1 MNPYRNIF
9 KPDRVVILP
18 AQNKIRVFYNTGCG
32 FNRYYDSIIVSSSD
46 LYRWTTTRSLGANF
60 GLSLGFPVGGWAKV
74 STSGGA
80 DVSISLSA
88 SIIQFMDMDGD
99 GYADLVI
106 SPDDHTLYVRYSTL
120 GRAGLLK
127 SVTNPLGG
135 SITLGYR
142 QTEANVFHS
151 RRWVMDTLLVC
162 DSLPGDGADTRM
174 TTWDYACG
182 YYDRVE
188 REFLGFAKVT
198 EKHHE
203 TSSNNTIKRT
213 YTRYFRNDS
222 IHTKGLMLCEE
233 IRNGGDSLYVVTANR
248 YGSRLLTRGDDM
260 PVFVTLDTATVCYY
274 EGGATA
280 QIRRQSTFA
289 YENQYGNLVRRT
301 DSSTHQPLVVV
312 TVGYHADP
320 GSYRVG
326 VPNSVEIFDANA
338 NRYRKR
344 TTEIDNLGRITAF
357 RDWYDN
363 THYLATRLQYDQYG
377 NVTTMRGPNTTVH
390 YTYDNYVHTYPTAI
404 TDTFGVTSQMQDYDF
419 RFGIPGTIVDQTGS

>member
-1 MNPYRNIF
+1 
-9 KPDRVVILP
+9 
-18 AQNKIRVFYNTGCG
+18 
-32 FNRYYDSIIVSSSD
+32 
-46 LYRWTTTRSLGANF
+46 
-60 GLSLGFPVGGWAKV
+60 
-74 STSGGA
+74 
-80 DVSISLSA
+80 
-88 SIIQFMDMDGD
+88 
-99 GYADLVI
+99 
-106 SPDDHTLYVRYSTL
+106 
-120 GRAGLLK
+120 
-127 SVTNPLGG
+127 
-135 SITLGYR
+135 
-142 QTEANVFHS
+142 
-151 RRWVMDTLLVC
+151 
-162 DSLPGDGADTRM
+162 
-174 TTWDYACG
+174 
-182 YYDRVE
+182 
-188 REFLGFAKVT
+188 
-198 EKHHE
+198 
-203 TSSNNTIKRT
+203 
-213 YTRYFRNDS
+213 
-222 IHTKGLMLCEE
+222 MLCEE

-363 THYLATRLQYDQYG
+363 THYLATRLQYDYYG

-390 YTYDNYVHTYPTAI
+390 YTYDNYVHSYPTAI

-419 RFGIPGTIVDQTGS
+419 RFGIPRTIVDQAGSRMEYTLDEWGRTATIRGPKEIAAGKPFTIRYTYAGREPAPTGSTRQRAVSMAMTENYDPEHPQNPIRTYTYCDGLGRIVQTRKEAEVNGVEKLVISGHTVADALGRTVASHYPTEIHKDSTRFRFIPDNTAPAATATYDVMDRPLVQTAPDGTTTTFSYGFAYNNDLNKMLFQTITVDANNHSSI